1 MSTSLPRETGI
12 ALSTDGKSCI
22 APERRGGWAATV
34 SGWCLTSVLERMVA
48 ANASDSYRPLPP
60 HYLL

>member
-1 MSTSLPRETGI
+1 MSTSSPRETGI
-12 ALSTDGKSCI
+12 VFSTDGI
-22 APERRGGWAATV
+22 APERRGGWTGTV
-34 SGWCLTSVLERMVA
+34 LGWCLTSVLERMVA